1 MLALLFFSSPANAI
15 AFGGS
20 VLLGPAVTL
29 PATVTTTT
37 TGPLGAEREETV
49 EFHPGVGPL
58 AELQVELGDRFISA
72 LAVQYSNTPIRADS
86 GGTQVTGREGVI
98 LAGYR
103 FTFDLFG
110 RSGKHAVSPY
120 AGVGTLFG
128 VSAMSLSASNDVETA
143 VSEGTALTL
152 VVDATLGA
160 HWRLNEHLGLRG
172 EVTASSY
179 GGLGAIEPRV
189 GAYAMF

>member
-1 MLALLFFSSPANAI
+1 MLALLLLASPAHAI

-20 VLLGPAVTL
+20 LLLGAAVTL
-29 PATVTTTT
+29 PANVTTTT
-37 TGPLGAEREETV
+37 TGPLGAEHEETV
-49 EFHPGVGPL
+49 QFHPGVGPL

-72 LAVQYSNTPIRADS
+72 LVVQYSNTPISADS
-86 GGTQVTGREGVI
+86 GSTHVSGRDGVM
-98 LAGYR
+98 LGGYR

-128 VSAMSLSASNDVETA
+128 VSALSLSATNDVDSA

-152 VVDATLGA
+152 QVDATLGA

-172 EVTASSY
+172 EVTVSSY
-179 GGLGAIEPRV
+179 GGLGEIEPRV

>member
-1 MLALLFFSSPANAI
+1 MLALLLLASPAHAI

-20 VLLGPAVTL
+20 LLLGPAVTL
-29 PATVTTTT
+29 PASVTTTT

-49 EFHPGVGPL
+49 QFHPGVGPL

-72 LAVQYSNTPIRADS
+72 LAVQYSNTPISADS
-86 GGTQVTGREGVI
+86 DGTHVTGREGVI

-120 AGVGTLFG
+120 VGVGTLFG
-128 VSAMSLSASNDVETA
+128 VSALSVSASNDVDSA

-152 VVDATLGA
+152 ELDATLGA

-172 EVTASSY
+172 EVAVSTY